1 MQDQEPDRDPDPSV
15 RGTDPYQNVKDPHT
29 EIYHA
34 QYFLCT
40 GDPHYVP
47 YTLLL
52 IS

>member
-1 MQDQEPDRDPDPSV
+1 MIFKKYDLNS
-15 RGTDPYQNVKDPHT
+15 
-29 EIYHA
+29 EILHLW
-34 QYFLCT
+34 QKFKTVLNLKLFILCT

>member
-1 MQDQEPDRDPDPSV
+1 MSSLTFTLQVSAVIHKMEVGGVVQL
-15 RGTDPYQNVKDPHT
+15 
-29 EIYHA
+29 
-34 QYFLCT
+34 LCT